1 MAHVLLVVSRDA
13 PELLARLTKEF
24 AGVQGIT
31 VVADRRVKQRRG
43 GAGAGGTERRR
54 SDRRTAALAPARL
67 AAEGWTLAD
76 AVAGSEPPPP
86 TLVLLSRTDPGKIA
100 ELLDAIQTLSRELDL
115 TRLLQIIM
123 DRASRL
129 LNADRSSLFVVD
141 EERGELWS
149 KIAQGLEVREIRVPI
164 GQGIAGRVAATGER
178 VNLGDAYDDPRF
190 NRDVDRR
197 TGYRTRGILC
207 APVRD
212 VGGRVV
218 AVLQLLNRRD
228 GAPFDADDERLLD
241 AFVGQVAIALRNAQ
255 QMELIEERRRTSE
268 LLLDVMKSFS
278 SELEIDALLRK
289 IMERTS
295 AVLQADRS
303 TLFLVDR
310 KTREIW
316 SKVAQGSG
324 LVEIR
329 VPIGRGIA
337 GTVAATGQTI
347 NIADAYADPRFNQE
361 VDRRTGYRTRT
372 ILCAPIRDGQGEVVG
387 VAQVLNK
394 AGGAFT
400 RDDEELLAA
409 LSAQAFIALD
419 NARLFESVVT
429 MKNYNESILSCMAT
443 GVMTLDREGVVT
455 SLNPALRR
463 IFGVADRAAAGDA
476 VRDLLDAKHNEPFV
490 VRLDACARI
499 GEAHAEYELK
509 YVLTEEE
516 SVNVNVSVV
525 PLLDSKRQPLGV
537 VVVAEDITQEQRLM
551 STLCRYVTREIA
563 EEVMKQKGQMRLGGT
578 RQPVSILFSDI
589 RSFTTISEQMEPEQ
603 IVEFLNDYFA
613 AMVHEIFAEQG
624 TLDKFMGDGI
634 MAVFGAPISRP
645 DDPVRAVR
653 SARGMRRSLRAFNE
667 RQRERGGLEIDI
679 GIGISHGESISGNIG
694 SEQRMEYTVIGDSVN
709 LASRLEG
716 LTKNHP
722 YKILINDRIYEQV
735 KDQFAC
741 VLLGEEYVK
750 GKAQAVRVYGV
761 PDPDA

>member
-13 PELLARLTKEF
+13 PELRARFARQL
-24 AGVQGIT
+24 AGVER
-31 VVADRRVKQRRG
+31 VKVLVDRRVGERRG
-43 GAGAGGTERRR
+43 TTDRSGAERRR
-54 SDRRTAALAPARL
+54 GNRRTRPEADGRL
-67 AAEGWTLAD
+67 RAEGWTLVD
-76 AVAGSEPPPP
+76 AVIGTDRPAAAAA
-86 TLVLLSRTDPGKIA
+86 VLPDTDPRRVV
-100 ELLDAIQTLSRELDL
+100 ELLDAIQALSRELDL

-123 DRASRL
+123 DKASRL
-129 LNADRSSLFVVD
+129 LNADRSSLFVMD
-141 EERGELWS
+141 ADRGELWS
-149 KIAQGLEVREIRVPI
+149 KIAQGLEVREIRVPL
-164 GQGIAGRVAATGER
+164 GQGIAGGVALTGER
-178 VNLGDAYDDPRF
+178 VNIGDAYADPRF
-190 NRDVDRR
+190 NQEVDRR
-197 TGYRTRGILC
+197 TGYRTRSILC
-207 APVRD
+207 APVRAA
-212 VGGRVV
+212 GGRVV

-228 GAPFDADDERLLD
+228 GSPFDAADERLLD

-255 QMELIEERRRTSE
+255 QMQLIEERRRTSE

-278 SELEIDALLRK
+278 SELAIDALLLK

-303 TLFLVDR
+303 SLFLVDHR
-310 KTREIW
+310 TREIW
-316 SKVAQGSG
+316 SKVAQGRDM
-324 LVEIR
+324 VEIR

-337 GTVAATGQTI
+337 GAVAATGETI
-347 NIADAYADPRFNQE
+347 NIPDAYADPRFNQD
-361 VDRRTGYRTRT
+361 VDRRSGYRTRT
-372 ILCAPIRDGQGEVVG
+372 ILCAPIRDGQGAVVG

-394 AGGAFT
+394 AGGPFT

-455 SLNPALRR
+455 GVNPALRR
-463 IFGVADRAAAGDA
+463 IFAVAGGADAGRP
-476 VRDLLDAKHNEPFV
+476 VRDLLDVKHNEAFV
-490 VRLDACARI
+490 VRLDACARA
-499 GEAHAEYELK
+499 GEAHTAYELK
-509 YVLTEEE
+509 YALSDEE
-516 SVNVNVSVV
+516 SVSVNVSVV
-525 PLLDSKRQPLGV
+525 PLLDSRRRSLGV

-563 EEVMKQKGQMRLGGT
+563 EEVLKQKGGMRLGGT

-589 RSFTTISEQMEPEQ
+589 RNFTAISERLEPEK
-603 IVEFLNDYFA
+603 IVEFLNEYFT
-613 AMVHEIFAEQG
+613 AMVHEIFAHQG
-624 TLDKFMGDGI
+624 TLDKFIGDGI

-653 SARGMRRSLRAFNE
+653 AALGMRRSLRDFNA
-667 RQRERGGLEIDI
+667 RQRALGGVEIDI

-722 YKILINDRIYEQV
+722 YKILINDRIYAEV
-735 KDQFAC
+735 EGEFTC
-741 VLLGEEYVK
+741 VLLGEEHVK

-761 PDPDA
+761 PDPPA

>member
-1 MAHVLLVVSRDA
+1 MVHVLLVVSRAA
-13 PELLARLTKEF
+13 PGLFTRLAKEF
-24 AGVQGIT
+24 AGVEGIK
-31 VVADRRVKQRRG
+31 VVTDRRVGQRRRGTERG
-43 GAGAGGTERRR
+43 GAERRR
-54 SDRRTAALAPARL
+54 RDRRQQLADSRL
-67 AAEGWTLAD
+67 AADGWTLAD
-76 AVAGSEPPPP
+76 AVTDTDQPA
-86 TLVLLSRTDPGKIA
+86 VALLSPTDPGKVA

-123 DRASRL
+123 DKASRL

-141 EERGELWS
+141 EERAELWS

-164 GQGIAGRVAATGER
+164 GQGIAGRVAAAGER
-178 VNLGDAYDDPRF
+178 VNIADAYADARF
-190 NRDVDRR
+190 NQEIDRS
-197 TGYRTRGILC
+197 TGYRTRSILC

-212 VGGRVV
+212 RSGRIV
-218 AVLQLLNRRD
+218 AVLQLLNRLD
-228 GAPFDADDERLLD
+228 GAPFDAADERLLD

-255 QMELIEERRRTSE
+255 QIELIEERRRTSE

-278 SELEIDALLRK
+278 SELEIDALLLK
-289 IMERTS
+289 IMARTS
-295 AVLQADRS
+295 TVLQADRS

-310 KTREIW
+310 KAREIW
-316 SKVAQGSG
+316 SKVAQGSDM
-324 LVEIR
+324 VEIR
-329 VPIGRGIA
+329 LPIGRGIA
-337 GTVAATGQTI
+337 GTVAATGETI
-347 NIADAYADPRFNQE
+347 NIPDAYADPRFNQE

-372 ILCAPIRDGQGEVVG
+372 ILCAPVRDGQGAVVG

-394 AGGAFT
+394 AGGPFT

-443 GVMTLDREGVVT
+443 GVMTLDREGTVT

-463 IFGVADRAAAGDA
+463 IFGVAAEADAGDP
-476 VRDLLDAKHNEPFV
+476 VRELLDVKHNEPFV
-490 VRLDACARI
+490 VRLDACARA
-499 GEAHAEYELK
+499 GEAHTEYELK
-509 YVLTEEE
+509 YVLNPEE

-525 PLLDSKRQPLGV
+525 PLLDGKHQPLGV

-563 EEVMKQKGQMRLGGT
+563 EEVLKQKGRMRLGGT

-589 RSFTTISEQMEPEQ
+589 RNFTTISERLEPEQ
-603 IVEFLNDYFA
+603 IVEFLNDYFT

-624 TLDKFMGDGI
+624 TLDKFIGDGI

-645 DDPVRAVR
+645 DDPIRSVR
-653 SARGMRRSLRAFNE
+653 SAIGMRRSLREFNT
-667 RQRERGGLEIDI
+667 RQRARGGIEIDI

-735 KDQFAC
+735 KDEFTC
-741 VLLGEEYVK
+741 VLIGEEYVK

-761 PDPDA
+761 PDPPA

>member
-13 PELLARLTKEF
+13 PDLLARFAQEF
-24 AGVQGIT
+24 AAVEGVK
-31 VVADRRVKQRRG
+31 VVVDRRVG
-43 GAGAGGTERRR
+43 ERRR
-54 SDRRTAALAPARL
+54 TTDRSGAERRRHDRRTRPQAESRLRAA
-67 AAEGWTLAD
+67 GWALAD
-76 AVAGSEPPPP
+76 AVTDTERAAPP
-86 TLVLLSRTDPGKIA
+86 TVALPDTDPRRVG
-100 ELLDAIQTLSRELDL
+100 ELLEAIQALSRELDL

-123 DRASRL
+123 DKASRL
-129 LNADRSSLFVVD
+129 LSADRSSLFVVD

-149 KIAQGLEVREIRVPI
+149 KIAQGLEVREIRIPI
-164 GQGIAGRVAATGER
+164 GQGIAGQVAATGER
-178 VNLGDAYDDPRF
+178 VNIADAYTDARF
-190 NRDVDRR
+190 NQDVDRR
-197 TGYRTRGILC
+197 TGYRTRSIL
-207 APVRD
+207 AGPVRD
-212 VGGRVV
+212 ASGRIV
-218 AVLQLLNRRD
+218 AVLQLLNRLD
-228 GAPFDADDERLLD
+228 EAPFDADDERLLD

-255 QMELIEERRRTSE
+255 QMELIEERRKTSE

-278 SELEIDALLRK
+278 SELEIDLLLRR
-289 IMERTS
+289 IMDRTS
-295 AVLQADRS
+295 TVLQAERS
-303 TLFLVDR
+303 TLFLIDTR
-310 KTREIW
+310 TREIW
-316 SKVAQGSG
+316 SKVAQGRDM
-324 LVEIR
+324 VEIR

-337 GTVAATGQTI
+337 GTVAATGETI
-347 NIADAYADPRFNQE
+347 NIPDAYADPRFNQE

-372 ILCAPIRDGQGEVVG
+372 ILCAPIRDGQGVVVG

-394 AGGAFT
+394 IGGPFT
-400 RDDEELLAA
+400 PDDEELLAA

-429 MKNYNESILSCMAT
+429 MKNYNDSILSCMAT
-443 GVMTLDREGVVT
+443 GVMTLDREGLVT
-455 SLNPALRR
+455 SVNPAFRR
-463 IFGVADRAAAGDA
+463 IFAVAASADAGDP
-476 VRDLLDAKHNEPFV
+476 VRDLLDTKHNEPFV
-490 VRLDACARI
+490 TRLDGCARA
-499 GEAHAEYELK
+499 GQAHTDYELK
-509 YVLTEEE
+509 YALSDEE

-563 EEVMKQKGQMRLGGT
+563 EEVLKHKGQMRLGGT
-578 RQPVSILFSDI
+578 RAPVSILFSDI
-589 RSFTTISEQMEPEQ
+589 RNFTAISERMEPEE
-603 IVEFLNDYFA
+603 IVEFLNGYFA

-653 SARGMRRSLRAFNE
+653 SALGMRRSLRAFNA
-667 RQRERGGLEIDI
+667 RQREHGGLEVDI

-735 KDQFAC
+735 KDHFPC

-750 GKAQAVRVYGV
+750 GRAQVVRVYGV
-761 PDPDA
+761 PDD

>member
-1 MAHVLLVVSRDA
+1 
-13 PELLARLTKEF
+13 
-24 AGVQGIT
+24 
-31 VVADRRVKQRRG
+31 
-43 GAGAGGTERRR
+43 
-54 SDRRTAALAPARL
+54 
-67 AAEGWTLAD
+67 
-76 AVAGSEPPPP
+76 
-86 TLVLLSRTDPGKIA
+86 
-100 ELLDAIQTLSRELDL
+100 
-115 TRLLQIIM
+115 
-123 DRASRL
+123 
-129 LNADRSSLFVVD
+129 
-141 EERGELWS
+141 
-149 KIAQGLEVREIRVPI
+149 
-164 GQGIAGRVAATGER
+164 
-178 VNLGDAYDDPRF
+178 
-190 NRDVDRR
+190 
-197 TGYRTRGILC
+197 
-207 APVRD
+207 
-212 VGGRVV
+212 
-218 AVLQLLNRRD
+218 
-228 GAPFDADDERLLD
+228 
-241 AFVGQVAIALRNAQ
+241 
-255 QMELIEERRRTSE
+255 
-268 LLLDVMKSFS
+268 MKSFS
-278 SELEIDALLRK
+278 SELEIDALLRT

-295 AVLQADRS
+295 TVLQADRS

-316 SKVAQGSG
+316 SKVAQGDG
-324 LVEIR
+324 MVEIR

-337 GTVAATGQTI
+337 GTVAATGETI
-347 NIADAYADPRFNQE
+347 NIPDAYADPRFNPE
-361 VDRRTGYRTRT
+361 VDHRTGYRTRT
-372 ILCAPIRDGQGEVVG
+372 ILCAPIRDGQGAVVG

-394 AGGAFT
+394 AAGPFT

-429 MKNYNESILSCMAT
+429 MKNYNESILACMAT

-455 SLNPALRR
+455 GLNPALRR
-463 IFGVADRAAAGDA
+463 IFGVAPGADAGDA
-476 VRDLLDAKHNEPFV
+476 VRELLDAKHNEAFV
-490 VRLDACARI
+490 VRLDACARG
-499 GEAHAEYELK
+499 GEAHTAYELK

-516 SVNVNVSVV
+516 SINVNVSVV

-563 EEVMKQKGQMRLGGT
+563 EEVLKQKGQMRLGGI

-589 RSFTTISEQMEPEQ
+589 RNFTTISERLEPEQ

-653 SARGMRRSLRAFNE
+653 SAVGMRRSLRVFNAQ
-667 RQRERGGLEIDI
+667 QRARGGLEVDI
-679 GIGISHGESISGNIG
+679 GIGISHGESVSGNIG

-735 KDQFAC
+735 KDEFAC

-750 GKAQAVRVYGV
+750 GKAQPVRVYGV
-761 PDPDA
+761 VD

>member
-1 MAHVLLVVSRDA
+1 
-13 PELLARLTKEF
+13 
-24 AGVQGIT
+24 
-31 VVADRRVKQRRG
+31 
-43 GAGAGGTERRR
+43 
-54 SDRRTAALAPARL
+54 
-67 AAEGWTLAD
+67 
-76 AVAGSEPPPP
+76 
-86 TLVLLSRTDPGKIA
+86 
-100 ELLDAIQTLSRELDL
+100 
-115 TRLLQIIM
+115 
-123 DRASRL
+123 
-129 LNADRSSLFVVD
+129 
-141 EERGELWS
+141 
-149 KIAQGLEVREIRVPI
+149 
-164 GQGIAGRVAATGER
+164 
-178 VNLGDAYDDPRF
+178 
-190 NRDVDRR
+190 
-197 TGYRTRGILC
+197 
-207 APVRD
+207 
-212 VGGRVV
+212 
-218 AVLQLLNRRD
+218 
-228 GAPFDADDERLLD
+228 
-241 AFVGQVAIALRNAQ
+241 
-255 QMELIEERRRTSE
+255 MELIEDRRKTSE

-278 SELEIDALLRK
+278 SELEIDALLLK

-295 AVLQADRS
+295 TVLQAERS

-310 KTREIW
+310 KSQEIW

-324 LVEIR
+324 MVEIR

-337 GTVAATGQTI
+337 GTVAATGETI
-347 NIADAYADPRFNQE
+347 NIPDAYADPRFNQE

-372 ILCAPIRDGQGEVVG
+372 ILCAPIRDGQGAVVG

-394 AGGAFT
+394 AGGPFT
-400 RDDEELLAA
+400 RDDEDLLAA

-455 SLNPALRR
+455 SINPALRR
-463 IFGVADRAAAGDA
+463 IFGVVETADAGDA
-476 VRDLLDAKHNEPFV
+476 VRELLDVKHNEAFV
-490 VRLDACARI
+490 VRLDACARG
-499 GEAHAEYELK
+499 GEAHTEYELK

-563 EEVMKQKGQMRLGGT
+563 EEVLKQKGRMRLGGT

-589 RSFTTISEQMEPEQ
+589 RNFTTISERLEPEK

-624 TLDKFMGDGI
+624 TLDKFIGDGI

-653 SARGMRRSLRAFNE
+653 SARGMRRSLRAFNA
-667 RQRERGGLEIDI
+667 RQRARGGLEIDI

-735 KDQFAC
+735 KDEFAC
-741 VLLGEEYVK
+741 VLLGEEFVK
-750 GKAQAVRVYGV
+750 GKAQAVSVYGV
-761 PDPDA
+761 PDPIE

>member
-1 MAHVLLVVSRDA
+1 MA
-13 PELLARLTKEF
+13 
-24 AGVQGIT
+24 
-31 VVADRRVKQRRG
+31 
-43 GAGAGGTERRR
+43 
-54 SDRRTAALAPARL
+54 
-67 AAEGWTLAD
+67 
-76 AVAGSEPPPP
+76 
-86 TLVLLSRTDPGKIA
+86 
-100 ELLDAIQTLSRELDL
+100 
-115 TRLLQIIM
+115 
-123 DRASRL
+123 
-129 LNADRSSLFVVD
+129 
-141 EERGELWS
+141 
-149 KIAQGLEVREIRVPI
+149 
-164 GQGIAGRVAATGER
+164 
-178 VNLGDAYDDPRF
+178 
-190 NRDVDRR
+190 
-197 TGYRTRGILC
+197 
-207 APVRD
+207 
-212 VGGRVV
+212 
-218 AVLQLLNRRD
+218 
-228 GAPFDADDERLLD
+228 
-241 AFVGQVAIALRNAQ
+241 
-255 QMELIEERRRTSE
+255 
-268 LLLDVMKSFS
+268 
-278 SELEIDALLRK
+278 
-289 IMERTS
+289 
-295 AVLQADRS
+295 
-303 TLFLVDR
+303 
-310 KTREIW
+310 
-316 SKVAQGSG
+316 
-324 LVEIR
+324 
-329 VPIGRGIA
+329 
-337 GTVAATGQTI
+337 
-347 NIADAYADPRFNQE
+347 
-361 VDRRTGYRTRT
+361 
-372 ILCAPIRDGQGEVVG
+372 
-387 VAQVLNK
+387 
-394 AGGAFT
+394 
-400 RDDEELLAA
+400 
-409 LSAQAFIALD
+409 
-419 NARLFESVVT
+419 
-429 MKNYNESILSCMAT
+429 
-443 GVMTLDREGVVT
+443 
-455 SLNPALRR
+455 
-463 IFGVADRAAAGDA
+463 
-476 VRDLLDAKHNEPFV
+476 
-490 VRLDACARI
+490 RLDACARI